1 MVFAY
6 YHRLRKKDR
15 RVYDQSDAQG
25 TIGLPPSPH
34 YRERTNA
41 LCAALQ
47 SADRKRVETCCVD
60 LARLVT
66 TALKV
71 PAARIRV
78 LSKRPSHHWGE
89 LHGLYESGDAHGPAM
104 ITLWM
109 RTAQHKRVVAF
120 RTFLRTLLHELCHHL
135 DYTHLQLAE
144 SFHTKGF
151 YRRESSL
158 FKQLMAEP
166 HDAPEPQRT
175 APSVAEQ
182 RIAQQALREI
192 RRRLDKS

>member
-1 MVFAY
+1 MVFDY
-6 YHRLRKKDR
+6 YHRLRKKDQR
-15 RVYDQSDAQG
+15 IYEQSDAQA
-25 TIGLPPSPH
+25 TISLPPSPH
-34 YRERTNA
+34 YRECVNA
-41 LCAALQ
+41 LSAALQ
-47 SADRKRVETCCVD
+47 SADRKRLETCCID
-60 LARLVT
+60 LARLIT
-66 TALKV
+66 TAIRV
-71 PAARIRV
+71 PVVRIRV

-89 LHGLYESGDAHGPAM
+89 LHGLYEGGDAHGPAM

-109 RTAQHKRVVAF
+109 RTAQQKRVVAF

-158 FKQLMAEP
+158 FKQLTAVP
-166 HDAPEPQRT
+166 RDTPQPQRT

-182 RIAQQALREI
+182 RTAQQALREI
-192 RRRLDKS
+192 RSRLTKS